1 MKLLSVHMLM
11 SWCLEL
17 LLPVLLFS
25 LSSTISPLQG
35 GTDEPFA
42 NSDPPPSEDSDVLT
56 DSPRFVI
63 RLPDNNLLCFAI
75 DGFELFTYNLITS
88 HYLVVNGFLDLA
100 EYRHKDPSSPTMKKG
115 FTEVGVIIRSV
126 DKRMKGGSR
135 VFKHRVSGPKK
146 KAFLEKFG
154 EVDIHGGAVVFGL
167 DKDGHS
173 SIESEQAKHETF
185 QVKLD
190 KPKMVVKAVSGDGNT
205 FTVYLEDS
213 SGLTSTGSH
222 GLLGNWF
229 VALSGPGPSIII
241 IIICNTLTITVATDG
256 FICILIHVG
265 QFLSPKVRINSA
277 IGELTLSNGSS
288 VAVEKGVV
296 WGSLKDGVYPGH
308 RCWYPKQGTTALQ
321 GNSWDYIVEHIMSTQ
336 YRHTLF

>member
-1 MKLLSVHMLM
+1 MKLLSVHKLM
-11 SWCLEL
+11 SWCLEVLLTVL
-17 LLPVLLFS
+17 LLS
-25 LSSTISPLQG
+25 LTTTISPLQG

-42 NSDPPPSEDSDVLT
+42 DSDPPPTEDSDVLT
-56 DSPRFVI
+56 DSPRFVV

-100 EYRHKDPSSPTMKKG
+100 EYRHKDPSGPTMKKG
-115 FTEVGVIIRSV
+115 FTEVGVIIRSI

-167 DKDGHS
+167 DKDGRS

-190 KPKMVVKAVSGDGNT
+190 KPKVVVKAVSGDGNT
-205 FTVYLEDS
+205 FRVYLEDS

-222 GLLGNWF
+222 GLLGQFYLW
-229 VALSGPGPSIII
+229 PKH
-241 IIICNTLTITVATDG
+241 ICNTLTIIKVATDG
-256 FICILIHVG
+256 FICILTRTG

-277 IGELTLSNGSS
+277 TGELTLSNGSS
-288 VAVEKGVV
+288 VAVERGVV
-296 WGSLKDGVYPGH
+296 WRSLKDGVYPGH
-308 RCWYPKQGTTALQ
+308 RCWYPKQGTTVLQ
-321 GNSWDYIVEHIMSTQ
+321 GNSWDYIIEHIMSTQ
-336 YRHTLF
+336 YKYTLF